1 MAKVELHAIVDSG
14 LVSVEDMLN
23 DVVQYSYCMHDL
35 NQAQKEVKQF
45 DSPDSLKIIK
55 ITIDDVPFDWR
66 AEREADKVDEAMDR
80 LKEMDVVIDSAIK
93 DVK

>member
-23 DVVQYSYCMHDL
+23 DVVQYSYHMHDL